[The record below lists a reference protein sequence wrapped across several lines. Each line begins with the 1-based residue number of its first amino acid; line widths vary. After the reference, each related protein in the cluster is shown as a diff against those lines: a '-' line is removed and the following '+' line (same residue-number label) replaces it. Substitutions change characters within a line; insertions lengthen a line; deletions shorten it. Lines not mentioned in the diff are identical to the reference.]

1 MNPAALACLHVGEAA
16 TAVACY
22 NEGVTRSI
30 DIYGGRLPEELPAYD
45 VARAAQI
52 VRLSPSTLR
61 LWAAGDGQH
70 EALFKPAER
79 SPVRLSFQNLIES
92 FVLASMRR
100 VHGVSMQKVR
110 KALRYVGNQLGYAR
124 PLIHTSFRTD
134 GVTLFIEQ
142 ADRLLDVGREGQVA
156 LRNVLDASLRRIDWE
171 EDVAVRLY
179 PWVRSTEPELQPKTI
194 VIDPRRGFGKPVIVG
209 TGIEARIVAERYR
222 AGDSITKL
230 AKEYGVTLEKIED
243 AIRCETR
250 EAA

>member
-1 MNPAALACLHVGEAA
+1 VP
-16 TAVACY
+16 
-22 NEGVTRSI
+22 RSL
-30 DIYGGRLPEELPAYD
+30 DIYGGRAPEELPAYD
-45 VARAAQI
+45 VARASQI

-61 LWAAGDGQH
+61 LWAVGDGEH
-70 EALFKPAER
+70 DALFKPAER

-110 KALRYVGNQLGYAR
+110 KALRYVGSQLGYPR
-124 PLIHTSFRTD
+124 PLVHASFRTD
-134 GVTLFIEQ
+134 GVTLFIQQ
-142 ADRLLDVGREGQVA
+142 ADRLLDVGRDGQVA

-171 EDVAVRLY
+171 GDVAVRLY
-179 PWVRSTEPELQPKTI
+179 PWVRSTEPQNQPKTI
-194 VIDPRRGFGKPVIVG
+194 VVDPRRGFGKPVIAG
-209 TGIEARIVAERYR
+209 TGIEARIVAGRYL

-230 AKEYGVTLEKIED
+230 AEEYAVTLEKIED